1 MKRENERI
9 DILSRKSY
17 PKKELFR
24 LVFLDHQLLLE
35 TDCPLKGRGVYLKK
49 DKENIALARKKK
61 LLERRFRLQDCDAI
75 YSEMEE
81 RL

>member
-1 MKRENERI
+1 MRKENERM

-24 LVFLDHQLLLE
+24 LVFHGQTLLLE
-35 TDCPLKGRGVYLKK
+35 KESPLKGRGVYLKK
-49 DKENIALARKKK
+49 DRESIASARTKK
-61 LLERRFRLQDCDAI
+61 LLERRFRLKDCADA
-75 YSEMEE
+75 YLEMEE

>member
-1 MKRENERI
+1 MKIENERM

-24 LVFLDHQLLLE
+24 LVFIKGALLLE
-35 TDCPLKGRGVYLKK
+35 ENSPLKGRGVYLKK
-49 DKENIALARKKK
+49 DKESIAMARKKK
-61 LLERRFRLQDCDAI
+61 LLEKRFRLASCEDV
-75 YSEMEE
+75 YLKLEE